1 MASQPQPPSSGQ
13 SSDPGLV
20 TASGEGSTP
29 DQPPAQPPAPA
40 QTPPAGAE
48 PPRSE
53 PGFRARGR
61 LRRRLSYLR
70 TVRELSYRDLG
81 GLMFDLHR
89 FGGRRDELLSAKLAR
104 LGEVDGELRAIEKTL
119 NERQPVTVLREAG
132 VLACLRCAA
141 IHSSEDNFCPHCG
154 LSASP
159 SAERPLTDRGRCP
172 DLRRRPPPRARRR
185 PRAPPRLHRARRR
198 RLPPPEPQAP
208 PPQAPPP
215 TQPPMPAH
223 VATPPAPGAD
233 ADGTGQ
239 PGGSREIENTT
250 VSGAPPASG
259 DDIENTVLSH
269 APGEAADAGTD
280 QPTQVIRRPEPP
292 EGSSAG

>member
-159 SAERPLTDRGRCP
+159 SAERPLTTAADVQPPTAPAPTGAAAASSAAAA
-172 DLRRRPPPRARRR
+172 PPRA
-185 PRAPPRLHRARRR
+185 PAPPPTAQ
-198 RLPPPEPQAP
+198 PQAP